1 MPAPLIPFRSGTSGA
16 NEGTRAEVMISAIVL
31 ATGDPP
37 ERARELTVR
46 SLAWLVSA
54 VVAGVVRDVT
64 AACPRDWRVE
74 DVMEHAGCALVR
86 ADGEAERL
94 AAAAALAKCERILVL
109 RLGFQ
114 PEGPLVAEI
123 DAAQPRLGPE
133 APALLLEAPA
143 TALQRLFPDRAPVAG
158 LLLHR
163 EQLSAQPSFRTLART
178 ARRGLRLRTR
188 MVPVL

>member
-1 MPAPLIPFRSGTSGA
+1 
-16 NEGTRAEVMISAIVL
+16 MISAIVL

-37 ERARELTVR
+37 ERARELAVR

-64 AACPRDWRVE
+64 AACPRDWPVA
-74 DVMEHAGCALVR
+74 DVMEHAGCALVN
-86 ADGEAERL
+86 AKNEAERL
-94 AAAAALAKCERILVL
+94 AAAAALAKCERVLVL

-123 DAAQPRLGPE
+123 DAMQPRLGPDT
-133 APALLLEAPA
+133 PALLLEVP
-143 TALQRLFPDRAPVAG
+143 TTVLRRLFPDHAPVVG
-158 LLLHR
+158 LMLTR
-163 EQLSAQPSFRTLART
+163 EQLSAGSSFRILART
-178 ARRGLRLRTR
+178 ARDGLRLRTR